1 MSKLKL
7 TYFNSPGRAEGIRIA
22 LFMGGVE
29 FEDERISKEEFVN
42 RKQSLP
48 YLAVPVLTLED
59 GEVIAQSKAILRYV
73 GRLTK
78 LYPEDIK
85 QAMLVDEII
94 DGLIDMGLK
103 MMPILFDQ
111 DPESKKKGIETIN
124 NELLPF
130 WAGSFEKR
138 IEKYG
143 SNGYSIGDS
152 LTLADIRLYIV
163 FIGVWKGGVPHL
175 EGISKDSLNKFPRLI
190 EVINKVGEHPKVL
203 EWNKKNQK

>member
-111 DPESKKKGIETIN
+111 DPESKKKRN
-124 NELLPF
+124 
-130 WAGSFEKR
+130 
-138 IEKYG
+138 
-143 SNGYSIGDS
+143 
-152 LTLADIRLYIV
+152 
-163 FIGVWKGGVPHL
+163 
-175 EGISKDSLNKFPRLI
+175 
-190 EVINKVGEHPKVL
+190 
-203 EWNKKNQK
+203 